1 MIGDRLDHVAL
12 WVGDHAAYAAFC
24 TEHLGMHV
32 IERTD
37 AFALVG
43 TDARRGKLT
52 FFAAD
57 GERTWDPLERITL
70 HCAAPEALLEQLPP
84 AAAATRADDGTIE
97 LDGPDGLPLA
107 LRPSDPDHD
116 GNLARVT
123 LRLAEPAAAARAA
136 FVQLGFAQDEDGT
149 LTVGDSE
156 LLLIEDP
163 GSGSDRPS
171 HLNHLALLVDS
182 AATAEA
188 EARAL
193 GFAIDRTVDAANTSA
208 AFVWGPERV
217 LVEYV
222 EHKSTFALT

>member
-12 WVGDHAAYAAFC
+12 WVGDHDASAAFC

-52 FFAAD
+52 FFAAG
-57 GERTWDPLERITL
+57 GERTWDPLERVTL
-70 HCAAPEALLEQLPP
+70 HCAAPEALLEHLPP

-97 LDGPDGLPLA
+97 LDGPDGLRLA
-107 LRPSDPDHD
+107 LRPSGPDHD
-116 GNLARVT
+116 GDLARVT
-123 LRLAEPAAAARAA
+123 LRLHEPAAARAA

-156 LLLIEDP
+156 LMLIKDP
-163 GSGSDRPS
+163 KNESDRPS

-193 GFAIDRTVDAANTSA
+193 GFAIDRTVDAANTRA
-208 AFVWGPERV
+208 VFVWGPERV

-222 EHKSTFALT
+222 EHKPTFALA

>member
-1 MIGDRLDHVAL
+1 MIADRLDHVAL
-12 WVGDHAAYAAFC
+12 WVGDHDAHAAFC

-57 GERTWDPLERITL
+57 GGRTWHPLERVTL
-70 HCAAPEALLEQLPP
+70 HCPAPEALLDRLPP

-97 LDGPDGLPLA
+97 LDGPDGLRLA
-107 LRPSDPDHD
+107 LGPSEPHHD
-116 GNLARVT
+116 GDLARVT
-123 LRLAEPAAAARAA
+123 LAVADPGAARAA
-136 FVQLGFAQDEDGT
+136 FVQLGFAQGEDGT

-156 LLLIEDP
+156 LMLIEDP
-163 GSGSDRPS
+163 RSESGRPS

-193 GFAIDRTVDAANTSA
+193 GFAIDRTVDAANTRA
-208 AFVWGPERV
+208 VFVWGPERI